1 MRRLSGFLAVSGVVW
16 LGGLVGLDALD
27 GGPQTW
33 SPSLATWAAPVIAA
47 GTLAVFLSRTMR
59 QAAVCLAIVWLVTVA
74 VAFVLLSQGFG
85 ASLLTA
91 SAALLYVSIP
101 SVAWLMFPLAVS
113 AYLRDG
119 ERRRAGDVRPGH

>member
-1 MRRLSGFLAVSGVVW
+1 MRRLSGFLALSGVVW
-16 LGGLVGLDALD
+16 LGGLIGLDALD

-33 SPSLATWAAPVIAA
+33 LASLATWAAPVIAA
-47 GTLAVFLSRTMR
+47 GTLAVFLARTVR

-74 VAFVLLSQGFG
+74 AAFVLLSNGFG

-91 SAALLYVSIP
+91 NAALLYVSIP
-101 SVAWLMFPLAVS
+101 YAAWLMFPLAVS

-119 ERRRAGDVRPGH
+119 ERRRTADLRPGQ